1 MGKERW
7 KKNRR
12 RKKNNL
18 AIKNTRLTTKT
29 RALPYTHHHQ
39 TLGYTWWRLCR
50 HCAASSLSL
59 RPPPLP
65 LRLKATTKIF
75 VWLDVTKNTERS
87 CEQNETTKR
96 RTTRT
101 ANFLNSRWVVK
112 SCLRVLR
119 VSIFQRL
126 GDPIIVCGGFLFNT
140 IAPVFARRA
149 EIFIFFVPTYILLFI
164 LLQNE
169 LLTNLST
176 NDNLLH
182 LN

>member
-50 HCAASSLSL
+50 HYAASSLSL

-126 GDPIIVCGGFLFNT
+126 GDPIIVCGGFCSTQSRLFLRDG
-140 IAPVFARRA
+140 RR
-149 EIFIFFVPTYILLFI
+149 YLFSLFQRI
-164 LLQNE
+164 SFSSFCYKTNCWLTFLQ
-169 LLTNLST
+169 TTTCSI
-176 NDNLLH
+176 
-182 LN
+182 